1 MSIIRL
7 SLLRDGIY
15 APDHRG
21 VITETR
27 PFSATR
33 GRDRRGAG
41 RMPLYT
47 RPARPAPGD
56 DLMRY
61 LERSLE
67 VEAAALPADA
77 PIVVLV
83 NGFQFDPA
91 TAFFSPPHH
100 HKADNPHVRIYHF
113 EEYPQEVEMRHHST
127 GWPRGLGFADGDAGA
142 NGLAI
147 GFGWYSNPGFFSS
160 LFAHGKNF
168 YALAYEFA
176 ETAAWQLACTIE
188 ALAELMPG
196 RRIDLFCHSLGS
208 RVVVRALAQCADCPD
223 PRGPLA
229 LPGAVEAVDRALI
242 LAGAEKVLEAQ
253 LMMSRLNRARAD
265 GTVGRIPDFYNFV
278 SRENDVLDKLGENFG
293 PASPGSKQVIGHN
306 GLEALDP
313 SWTDLQLDHPDVVA
327 WFDQR
332 GYSISGDNTS
342 SVFAVLDHWI
352 HYTWRGNMAVYRDIL
367 RDRDAWKIADLK
379 QHTGIFDTVRLN
391 RGPRIWP
398 PGREVD

>member
-7 SLLRDGIY
+7 SLLRDGLY

-21 VITETR
+21 VIGDPR
-27 PFSATR
+27 PYSMAR

-41 RMPLYT
+41 LMGLYA
-47 RPARPAPGD
+47 RPARPGASDP
-56 DLMRY
+56 LVRY
-61 LERSLE
+61 LGRSLE
-67 VEAAALPADA
+67 IEAAALPEDA
-77 PIVVLV
+77 PITVLV

-113 EEYPQEVEMRHHST
+113 EQYPEEVEMRHHST
-127 GWPRGLGFADGDAGA
+127 GWPRGLGFADGDGGA
-142 NGLAI
+142 DGLAI

-176 ETAAWQLACTIE
+176 EVAAWHLACVIDV
-188 ALAELMPG
+188 LARLMPG
-196 RRIDLFCHSLGS
+196 RRIDIFCHSLGS
-208 RVVVRALAQCADCPD
+208 RVVVRSLAQCGDCPD
-223 PRGPLA
+223 NSHDPV
-229 LPGAVEAVDRALI
+229 LPGVVEAVDRVLV

-253 LMMSRLNRARAD
+253 LMMSRLNRARASN
-265 GTVGRIPDFYNFV
+265 TLSRIPDFYNFV

-306 GLEALDP
+306 GLESLDP
-313 SWTDLQLDHPDVVA
+313 SWTDLQLDHPDVIE
-327 WFDQR
+327 WFRQR

-352 HYTWRGNMAVYRDIL
+352 HYTWRGNMRVYREIL
-367 RDRDAWKIADLK
+367 RQRDDWRIADLK
-379 QHTGIFDTVRLN
+379 AHTGIFDTVRLN
-391 RGPRIWP
+391 RGPRLAS
-398 PGREVD
+398 